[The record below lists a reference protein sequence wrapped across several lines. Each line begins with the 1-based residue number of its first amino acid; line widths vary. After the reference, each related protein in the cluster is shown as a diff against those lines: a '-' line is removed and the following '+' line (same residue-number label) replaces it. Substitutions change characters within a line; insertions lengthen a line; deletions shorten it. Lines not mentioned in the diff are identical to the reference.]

1 MNHNDNIFEIQE
13 SNKIPYKIEKITPDG
28 QIYSTRK
35 NLNLN
40 IHQVLKTK
48 HRVLDKEI
56 TIEKAK
62 EIATDIGISYDVLQK
77 VAYNLTTGVFDD
89 YIDEWQER
97 LNKTQTNN
105 LAIN

>member
-1 MNHNDNIFEIQE
+1 MNYNDNIFEIQE
-13 SNKIPYKIEKITPDG
+13 SNKIPYKIERITPDG

-35 NLNLN
+35 NLNLD
-40 IHQVLKTK
+40 IHQVLKVK
-48 HRVLDKEI
+48 HRVVDKEI
-56 TIEKAK
+56 SIKKAK
-62 EIATDIGISYDVLQK
+62 EIATDIGISYEILQEI
-77 VAYNLTTGVFDD
+77 AYNLTKGVFDK